1 MSSISSLDMT
11 TGTNIKD
18 RCRLCYTRLK
28 DSTSSHHKFWS
39 SQHHQ
44 PIVNIY
50 KRRPHAYRDFI
61 FRYLSIDLPDKAGT
75 GDPYSPL
82 ICSTCAESLDQLH
95 SAFRTFE
102 QTQKALQFKYQKA
115 SKIIQYQLK
124 RHRKTSTGQP
134 QQRRTTNPV
143 EGKTV
148 VPKRQS
154 KRKGAPKHIDQ
165 AKRVNSA
172 TQLVV
177 RVSSP
182 TDVDDEPSTRPN
194 SISNKRV
201 NGDILT
207 ETTNHKKRFKRGN
220 KVSESS
226 VNSSVDPPRWR
237 WTLLSVE
244 LLFQCWRVELY
255 QSSSSE
261 HVKWSVSTS
270 PDSI

>member
-1 MSSISSLDMT
+1 MT

-28 DSTSSHHKFWS
+28 DSTSSHQKFWS
-39 SQHHQ
+39 SHHHQ

-102 QTQKALQFKYQKA
+102 QTQKALQFKYHKA

-124 RHRKTSTGQP
+124 RHRKTSTGQ
-134 QQRRTTNPV
+134 RRTTSPSKDRV
-143 EGKTV
+143 EDKTV

-172 TQLVV
+172 TQLLV

-182 TDVDDEPSTRPN
+182 ADVEEEPS

-226 VNSSVDPPRWR
+226 VSSSVHPPRWR
-237 WTLLSVE
+237 
-244 LLFQCWRVELY
+244 
-255 QSSSSE
+255 
-261 HVKWSVSTS
+261 
-270 PDSI
+270 